1 MNSDSAAGV
10 TINRFPATTINWS
23 TLPKAFSMTH
33 RSKLLRNLAVSFA
46 LIIGLSCVSSAT
58 AQSGRRVAKPRIVV
72 PAIPEPEPTPTPA
85 KQSSQPTLKF
95 ILGLGQVD
103 SFSSV
108 SLNTASGVSRSCAQ
122 RLGEPEWI
130 TVDATQRTMT
140 RSDAIKLAK
149 AEKDSYVV
157 WLQVREDTMGARQSG
172 TASSLYIEY
181 TVFAPVTAKVHTSG
195 STYPRNRN
203 RNVILDRRPSDIEG
217 DYYLN
222 QAARDAAD
230 RILAK
235 FSARVR

>member
-1 MNSDSAAGV
+1 
-10 TINRFPATTINWS
+10 
-23 TLPKAFSMTH
+23 MTH
-33 RSKLLRNLAVSFA
+33 RSKLLRTLAVSFA
-46 LIIGLSCVSSAT
+46 IIFGLSCFSTAT
-58 AQSGRRVAKPRIVV
+58 AQSGRRVAKPRTVV
-72 PAIPEPEPTPTPA
+72 PTIPEPEPTPTPA
-85 KQSSQPTLKF
+85 KQSSQPALRF

-103 SFSSV
+103 SFSGV
-108 SLNTASGVSRSCAQ
+108 SLNATSGVRRSCAQ
-122 RLGEPEWI
+122 RLGEPEGI
-130 TVDATQRTMT
+130 KVDATHREMT

-157 WLQVREDTMGARQSG
+157 WLQIREDTMGARQSG
-172 TASSLYIEY
+172 TANNLYIEY

-203 RNVILDRRPSDIEG
+203 RNVILDRRTSDIEG

-235 FSARVR
+235 FSVRVR